1 MGLQARSQWEG
12 LGFFPFVYLSPLLCL
27 PAPSS
32 SSACGPP
39 APPSEDQLRPPDPGL
54 TRMRVWR
61 AGGDAGDTGPSD
73 PSRRAGSASSVSPA
87 CSSPQATIPN
97 PRASCPVLF
106 RKAAPTPGYRLALVS
121 STMLLTWQVSALV
134 RLVWTWGPGALLRPA
149 RRACLPSPSGCQ
161 AHRGASPG
169 FRDLGCLG
177 VFTVHTLLVISV
189 ESRAKGVV
197 AIQTRC
203 PGLAGSP
210 CNCL

>member
-1 MGLQARSQWEG
+1 M
-12 LGFFPFVYLSPLLCL
+12 YLSPLLCL

-32 SSACGPP
+32 SFACGPP
-39 APPSEDQLRPPDPGL
+39 APPSEDQRRPPDPGL
-54 TRMRVWR
+54 TQ
-61 AGGDAGDTGPSD
+61 DASVESRRGCWGHRPSD

-106 RKAAPTPGYRLALVS
+106 RKAAPAPGYRLALVS
-121 STMLLTWQVSALV
+121 STMLLTGQVSALV

-149 RRACLPSPSGCQ
+149 RRARLPSPSGCQ

-210 CNCL
+210 CNCV